1 MIMDLYQLVRDLI
14 EEAREQKDLEM
25 VNKLIEIKLAI
36 SEIQDENRA
45 LKKQLEQQRKIVRH
59 EDGNYV
65 TLADDSP
72 EIQYCSTCWGK
83 DNKLIQL
90 DKELNKD
97 KNLSKCPVCFN
108 NWLKARNGGN

>member
-45 LKKQLEQQRKIVRH
+45 LKKQLEQQSQIVRH

-65 TLADDSP
+65 TLADDKLQ
-72 EIQYCSTCWGK
+72 IQYCSTCWGN

-90 DKELNKD
+90 DKELNRGRT
-97 KNLSKCPVCFN
+97 LTKCPVCFN
-108 NWLKARNGGN
+108 NWLRARNGGN